1 MTKETGLQKVTKFEI
16 KKKQLLDLKQITFK
30 DIDILTIGENKEFI
44 KEVNAK
50 LAILKGKE
58 RDALLKQFE
67 IIFCDETKNQ
77 LWEYNHAQITSAIT
91 LLLQEFGR
99 MPSKVEIANKTGLS
113 RPTIDKHLKEYA
125 SNPLYIQE
133 IEQFRFMTAKVL
145 SKVFAFAINGD
156 IRACKLYLEIA
167 GNMNGLNSSKTINN
181 QNNFIQINGLTI
193 SQEQIQQLNAKQ
205 KAKIKD
211 ILTYN
216 DHENIIRV
224 IAPNNK

>member
-1 MTKETGLQKVTKFEI
+1 MKKKTGLQKFTKFEI
-16 KKKQLLDLKQITFK
+16 KKKSLWELKQITHEAL
-30 DIDILTIGENKEFI
+30 DILTNDERNEFL

-50 LAILKGKE
+50 LAIVKGNE
-58 RDALLKQFE
+58 RDTFLKQFE
-67 IIFCDETKNQ
+67 LIFCDETKNQ
-77 LWEYNHAQITSAIT
+77 LWEYNHSQITSAIST
-91 LLLQEFGR
+91 LLQECGR

-145 SKVFAFAINGD
+145 SKVFTFAINGD

-167 GNMNGLNSSKTINN
+167 GNMNGLNNSTTINN

-211 ILTYN
+211 ILTYKDN
-216 DHENIIRV
+216 NNIIRV
-224 IAPNNK
+224 IAPNKK